1 MESMDTKDK
10 IADGKGEGFNY
21 RLDPDR
27 IRTEAEVETFA
38 DVFHISID
46 EARRILEK
54 AGKRVAEHT
63 TDECGVV
70 S

>member
-1 MESMDTKDK
+1 MYLVESMDTKDK

-38 DVFHISID
+38 DVFHISSD
-46 EARRILEK
+46 EARRILK
-54 AGKRVAEHT
+54 AAERKCQP
-63 TDECGVV
+63 EER